1 MLGVGHTYKAT
12 RLGQESMDPPPAP
25 APPFHTCR
33 PTTHLGPLL
42 ARLSARFSTADRPVL
57 LHSIWLRPLSA
68 TSTNTLPHS
77 DSACRGAS
85 RGYTIV

>member
-1 MLGVGHTYKAT
+1 M
-12 RLGQESMDPPPAP
+12 SPPPAP
-25 APPFHTCR
+25 TPPFHTCR

-57 LHSIWLRPLSA
+57 LQSIWLRPLSA

-77 DSACRGAS
+77 DSAFRESKQGGH
-85 RGYTIV
+85 RRKGG